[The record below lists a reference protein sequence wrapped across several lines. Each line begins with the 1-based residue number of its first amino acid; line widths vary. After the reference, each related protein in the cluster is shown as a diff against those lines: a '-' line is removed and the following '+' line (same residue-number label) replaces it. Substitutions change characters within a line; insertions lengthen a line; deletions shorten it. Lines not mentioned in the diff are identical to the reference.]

1 MKFRSSTMPLSFIVF
16 AFPGFAKEAAGAK
29 DSLPCALGLEAL
41 YDQVLMEFKAD
52 KKLGGLRTPTVEYF
66 IWQRGKLEYTFTRPS
81 HPAHPAVFRRQRHF
95 VRLEDS
101 KYREEIRVTG
111 CNYGDKAAFNKAL
124 HELEFRALGFD
135 ALPLDAIT
143 RF

>member
-81 HPAHPAVFRRQRHF
+81 HPARPVFRRQRHF

-101 KYREEIRVTG
+101 KYREEIR
-111 CNYGDKAAFNKAL
+111 AQ
-124 HELEFRALGFD
+124 
-135 ALPLDAIT
+135 DAIT
-143 RF
+143 ATRRPSIRLSMNLSSAHLASTHYPWTP